1 MWILTACL
9 SAVFAGI
16 TSILVKLGVKNTDSD
31 VATALRTGVVLVFAA
46 LMTAIVGSF
55 PTIGAITVKEWVF
68 LILSGAMTGASWI
81 CYFRALSLG
90 DVNKVAPIDKSS
102 APLTAL
108 IAIVVFSET
117 HRLWLKL
124 ISIAVIFIGT
134 VMMIE
139 KKDVI
144 LEKDGKKSWFI
155 YAVLSAVFA
164 SLTSVFAKMGLKNV
178 ESNLGT
184 TIRTAVVLVIAWAI
198 VFARKKTAD
207 LKTINKK
214 ELLFIILSGIATGAS
229 WLCYYNAVKT
239 GVLSVVVPIDKLSVL
254 VTVAFSTVVLK
265 EKLKPKAWAGLALIV
280 AFTVIMA
287 LFC

>member
-1 MWILTACL
+1 MWILTASL
-9 SAVFAGI
+9 SALFAGI

-31 VATALRTGVVLVFAA
+31 VATALRTGVVLLFAA

-55 PTIGAITVKEWVF
+55 SSIGAITTKEWIF
-68 LILSGAMTGASWI
+68 LILSGVMTGASWI
-81 CYFRALSLG
+81 CYFRALAIG

-124 ISIAVIFIGT
+124 ISIAAIFIGT
-134 VMMIE
+134 VTMIE
-139 KKDVI
+139 KKDVV

-164 SLTSVFAKMGLKNV
+164 SLTSVFAKIGLKNV

-184 TIRTAVVLVIAWAI
+184 TIRTAVVLIIAWGI
-198 VFARKKTAD
+198 VIFRKKTAD
-207 LKTINKK
+207 LKTVNKK
-214 ELLFIILSGIATGAS
+214 ELLFILLSGIATGAS

-280 AFTVIMA
+280 AFTVVMA